1 MNYNIIV
8 AISKNNG
15 IGYENKLPWNIKE
28 DMLLFSKLTRGNNN
42 NNAIIM
48 GRKTYE
54 SLPNNFLPKRDN
66 LVLSESLKI
75 DEERKTGIIKSFHNI
90 NSIIEYCNNKNYN
103 DVWII
108 GGQTIYD
115 MFIKNNI
122 VKKLFITKIDKN
134 YLCDKYFFYNES
146 EWNLIENKKIENS
159 QNLDIGLFI
168 YEK

>member
-8 AISKNNG
+8 AISKNKG
-15 IGYENKLPWNIKE
+15 IGYQNKLPWNIKE
-28 DMLLFSKLTRGNNN
+28 DMLLFSKLTRGNN

-66 LVLSESLKI
+66 LVLSKCLKI
-75 DEERKTGIIKSFHNI
+75 DEERRTGIIKSFNNI
-90 NSIIEYCNNKNYN
+90 NSIIEHCNIKNYN

-108 GGQTIYD
+108 GGQSIYD
-115 MFIKNNI
+115 FFIQKNI

-134 YLCDKYFFYNES
+134 YLCDKYFFYNEC
-146 EWNLIENKKIENS
+146 EWKLIENRKIENS
-159 QNLDIGLFI
+159 QNLDIALLI